1 MNTANTHRPIEIK
14 GRWREGFV
22 LDYQTLPTVH
32 VGDDDL
38 GQPVYRTDRTE
49 TGELL
54 YRLKNQLDRSVV
66 PALADAAAAFVKSWK
81 PGIDAVVAVPP
92 PRSQAVTPTLLMAEA
107 IAQRLH
113 VPYAPDTVAKMR
125 DVLELMSVY
134 GFEERMQHLAGA
146 FVVDS
151 KLVRG
156 RRILLFDDLFRSG
169 ATLNAVA
176 AALYD
181 QGGAAEVFALAIT
194 RTRGQGAPP

>member
-1 MNTANTHRPIEIK
+1 MTTRQPIEIK
-14 GRWREGFV
+14 GRWREGYV
-22 LDYQTLPTVH
+22 LDYQTLPTLH

-54 YRLKNQLDRSVV
+54 YRLKNQADRSVV
-66 PALADAAAAFVKSWK
+66 PTLADAAAAFVKSWK

-92 PRSQAVTPTLLMAEA
+92 SRARAVSPTLLMAEA
-107 IAQRLH
+107 IAQSLR
-113 VPYAPDTVAKMR
+113 VPYAADAVAKMR
-125 DVLELMSVY
+125 DVMELMSVY
-134 GFEERMQHLAGA
+134 DYEERLAHLSGA

-151 KLVRG
+151 DRVKG

-181 QGGAAEVFALAIT
+181 QGGATEVYALAIT
-194 RTRGQGAPP
+194 RTRGVGAPP